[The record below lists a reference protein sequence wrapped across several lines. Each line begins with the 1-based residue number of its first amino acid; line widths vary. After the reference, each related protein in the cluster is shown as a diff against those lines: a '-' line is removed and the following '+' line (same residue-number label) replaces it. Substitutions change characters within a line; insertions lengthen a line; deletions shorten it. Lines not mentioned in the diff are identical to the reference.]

1 MKMEIRKRKMGMIQK
16 ETFWEELFY
25 EVENKYACLTW
36 EAPRKFP
43 AEQKTDQQ
51 TVQRAVQ
58 LPAQLRNSNW
68 LRNEIFF
75 PEFYMEVRK
84 AENGDEIL
92 SEFRQ

>member
-1 MKMEIRKRKMGMIQK
+1 MGMIQK
-16 ETFWEELFY
+16 ETFWEKLFY

-84 AENGDEIL
+84 TENGDEIL

>member
-1 MKMEIRKRKMGMIQK
+1 MKMEIRKRKMGMIQN
-16 ETFWEELFY
+16 ETFWEKLFY

-68 LRNEIFF
+68 LRNALLLTGAV
-75 PEFYMEVRK
+75 EVWRN
-84 AENGDEIL
+84 ADV
-92 SEFRQ
+92 